1 MMERL
6 TIGEV
11 ARRSGISIRM
21 LRHYDE
27 IGLVRPERSPHNGYR
42 RYRPDDILRIQAI
55 VALRQL
61 GFGLS
66 EIDGLLANDLGPF
79 ARSLELRMQAID
91 REIADRERLRSAMKR
106 MLGQLADNIAPSLD
120 DMFDVLGEMMRMEKV
135 NRYYT
140 PDQLEELRARADALG
155 EDGMRQSQQAWA
167 ELMSDVRALIDA
179 GIEPTDPRAHAAVD
193 RWDEL
198 IAAFTGGN
206 PGIAKNLNRVW
217 ESETEIEGTEAAT
230 VRELGAW
237 IERARQARPD

>member
-1 MMERL
+1 
-6 TIGEV
+6 
-11 ARRSGISIRM
+11 
-21 LRHYDE
+21 
-27 IGLVRPERSPHNGYR
+27 
-42 RYRPDDILRIQAI
+42 
-55 VALRQL
+55 
-61 GFGLS
+61 
-66 EIDGLLANDLGPF
+66 
-79 ARSLELRMQAID
+79 
-91 REIADRERLRSAMKR
+91 
-106 MLGQLADNIAPSLD
+106 MLGQLAGDTAPSLD

-179 GIEPTDPRAHAAVD
+179 GVEPTDPSAQAAAN

-206 PGIAKNLNRVW
+206 PGIAANLNRVW
-217 ESETEIEGTEAAT
+217 ESETEIEGTEAAA